1 MTTASNNAVSTRP
14 GRHDHPPQ
22 PAYAYEPRFTRRV
35 SVIDRAAL
43 HLGVALIKWG
53 RRPLRVDS
61 RARSATRA
69 EQELARLERERAAER
84 WVGLNVPRH

>member
-1 MTTASNNAVSTRP
+1 MITASNNAVSTVS
-14 GRHDHPPQ
+14 GRHRHPPQ
-22 PAYAYEPRFTRRV
+22 PVYTREPRPARRV
-35 SVIDRAAL
+35 SVLDRAAL
-43 HLGVALIKWG
+43 HLGLALITWG

-61 RARSATRA
+61 RARSTNRA